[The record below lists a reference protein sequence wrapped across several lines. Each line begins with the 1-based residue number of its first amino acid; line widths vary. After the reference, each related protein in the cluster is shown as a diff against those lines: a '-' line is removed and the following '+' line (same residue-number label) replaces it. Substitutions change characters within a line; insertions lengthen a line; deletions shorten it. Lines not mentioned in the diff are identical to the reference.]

1 MNDFTVFLY
10 LVFFVGLL
18 GATFA
23 FTFTMMRETM
33 KEFNK
38 PRRNIHPEMED
49 VKSGEQLLV
58 FNANRDE
65 DDDGED
71 DVFIVRR
78 WL

>member
-1 MNDFTVFLY
+1 MNDLTVFLY
-10 LVFFVGLL
+10 LVFFVGVL

-38 PRRNIHPEMED
+38 PRRNIHPEMEN

-58 FNANRDE
+58 FNRKK
-65 DDDGED
+65 DDDDDEED
-71 DVFIVRR
+71 VIIVRN
-78 WL
+78 

>member
-1 MNDFTVFLY
+1 MNDTSAIIY
-10 LVFFVGLL
+10 GIVFF
-18 GATFA
+18 A
-23 FTFTMMRETM
+23 
-33 KEFNK
+33 
-38 PRRNIHPEMED
+38 

-78 WL
+78 

>member
-1 MNDFTVFLY
+1 MSDTSAIIY
-10 LVFFVGLL
+10 GIFFFAVA

-23 FTFTMMRETM
+23 FMWKMTTASLESI
-33 KEFNK
+33 NK
-38 PRRNIHPEMED
+38 PITKRNIHPEMSD

-78 WL
+78 